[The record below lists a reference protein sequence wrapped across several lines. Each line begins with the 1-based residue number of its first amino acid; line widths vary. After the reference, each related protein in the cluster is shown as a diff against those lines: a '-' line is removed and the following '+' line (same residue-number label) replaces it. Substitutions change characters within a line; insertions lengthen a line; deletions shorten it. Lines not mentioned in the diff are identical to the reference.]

1 MDAAVQDRSRFALD
15 NSSGANF
22 THDAIALLFSLLQEV
37 IGRHDPDIVDVVQ
50 GAGRSLAPDRL
61 ARALQAQG
69 MMFQLLSLAEQN
81 GAMRRRRKIETDR
94 GPQHVSGTFSQVVAD
109 AAAAGVPARVVGVE
123 F

>member
-61 ARALQAQG
+61 ARRC
-69 MMFQLLSLAEQN
+69 
-81 GAMRRRRKIETDR
+81 RRR
-94 GPQHVSGTFSQVVAD
+94 A
-109 AAAAGVPARVVGVE
+109 
-123 F
+123 